1 MTEDEPDVAADL
13 RDFRGKITPLTW
25 AYVEAE
31 SRATNRE
38 MAEIVREI
46 LHGWAERRH
55 HAATVAQRLLRS
67 EGSAGSGGEARKA

>member
-1 MTEDEPDVAADL
+1 MTEDNDVASDL

-38 MAEIVREI
+38 MSEIVREV

-67 EGSAGSGGEARKA
+67 EGSAGNGGEGRS

>member
-1 MTEDEPDVAADL
+1 MSDDEEMASDL

-38 MAEIVREI
+38 MSENVREV

-55 HAATVAQRLLRS
+55 HASTVAQRLLRS
-67 EGSAGSGGEARKA
+67 EGTGGKGGES

>member
-1 MTEDEPDVAADL
+1 MTTDEPMASDL

-55 HAATVAQRLLRS
+55 HAASVAQRLLRD
-67 EGSAGSGGEARKA
+67 EGIAGKGVER

>member
-1 MTEDEPDVAADL
+1 MNDDDNVASDL
-13 RDFRGKITPLTW
+13 RDFRGKLTALAW

-38 MAEIVREI
+38 MSEIVREI

-55 HAATVAQRLLRS
+55 QASTIAQRLLRD
-67 EGSAGSGGEARKA
+67 EGTAGKGGER